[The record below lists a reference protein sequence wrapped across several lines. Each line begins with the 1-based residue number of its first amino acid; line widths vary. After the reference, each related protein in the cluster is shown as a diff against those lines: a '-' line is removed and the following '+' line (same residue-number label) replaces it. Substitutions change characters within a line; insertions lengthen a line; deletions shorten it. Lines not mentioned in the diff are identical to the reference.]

1 MKTPRVCSLEAKAT
15 QSSCRPGTCPG
26 SQDHCVKRGESGQ
39 AECSGLSHSPA
50 HFPFLWLEQ
59 GPKAP
64 KESELTQSSPGV
76 SRLQDPF
83 FLPLGEIR

>member
-1 MKTPRVCSLEAKAT
+1 MEIPRVCSLEARAT
-15 QSSCRPGTCPG
+15 QSSCRPG

-39 AECSGLSHSPA
+39 AEGSGLSHSPA
-50 HFPFLWLEQ
+50 HFPALWLEQ

-64 KESELTQSSPGV
+64 KESELTQSSPGI

-83 FLPLGEIR
+83 FLPLREIR